1 LNPTIQENFLTL
13 LKLVG
18 SNANMIKII
27 KLWIDEYVIYRS
39 KTEQKTTLSS
49 MNKLYEMSVSK

>member
-1 LNPTIQENFLTL
+1 LTL

-18 SNANMIKII
+18 SNANMIKVV

-39 KTEQKTTLSS
+39 KIVQKTTLSS
-49 MNKLYEMSVSK
+49 VNKLDDIPPNDMEKVNK